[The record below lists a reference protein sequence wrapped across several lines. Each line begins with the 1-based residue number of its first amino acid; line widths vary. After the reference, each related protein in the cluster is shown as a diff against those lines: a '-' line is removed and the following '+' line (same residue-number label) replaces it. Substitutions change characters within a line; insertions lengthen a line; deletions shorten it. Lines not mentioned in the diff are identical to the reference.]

1 MHCIDYPL
9 PPKVKCVKCFG
20 VEGAGK
26 VKGEYSDPPHLAK
39 HLKKCH
45 PGDTLNYK
53 CSICGLRGT
62 GKYPLKEVK
71 AHYNE
76 SHVSPAVDAA
86 GPGTRGG
93 LGVCSGAGSS
103 TAAHAAGAAARLAG
117 TVGGADGRRAA
128 TTESRRL
135 ALPFGATPSPARAA
149 NGASA
154 GHRTSTSKSPSYA
167 AVTAGPS
174 SVRSTTTST
183 TARSRTVA
191 RSAAPNTTRTTEA
204 RRSGEAAAT
213 RRPPTVSE
221 PRALSVESV
230 RLPVKEIQ
238 RAGVPNAAKP
248 ARAPSRPPQRTP
260 LAGGPRTSIGAK
272 EKCGEGAHKKLPA
285 NSNEPV
291 SSRTRRATSVPV
303 ENSEGTARRERV
315 FPHPPRHGIELIL
328 SSSSDEEGTPH
339 QSGGVG
345 RLRLRS
351 SKATG
356 PPPTITSREG
366 VVRRSASAPVE
377 KSAVH
382 ARLIAL
388 DRTSSR
394 ATGNPTSQFAGGL
407 NTSGSP
413 PERTPPARPPG
424 MSPTARGGPSG
435 SLGGIPTSTSPA
447 TSLPATLT
455 TCTVTTTTC
464 GSPITSTGFTGD
476 VGKQTTPPLSL
487 PRRNV
492 LPTIGEEAMSP
503 CATPPMGG
511 RRASNPLN
519 APGPTTPEPE
529 RGQAE
534 RRQEGAA
541 RPSTTPIVEGDKQ
554 WGGQWTVCV
563 GRRTRRRRLSEGLP
577 SDSESPPVAGPS
589 GSPRVA
595 PLCALIAASA
605 SFHETSL
612 SLGVAN
618 DSTCRD
624 GTPPRGVLPI
634 GAERRRGTS
643 PRDRVG
649 GDIGRG
655 AGTEVSAGHPNA
667 PVDVRGVM
675 SRGRAAASSVV
686 PPRADRGGGGQQHRG
701 RRRSGTSAGQP
712 SRDRPAPATVARR
725 RRRERVAARDE
736 LLGRAKDVATIADLE
751 AFAASVAA
759 FFGEDA
765 STIGAAAR
773 ARGRSGRSREAGARR
788 WVGVGARPGG
798 EGAGRPGSAPAD
810 PGASGEASG
819 EWVREAKRIQALYR
833 ANRRRAVREVL
844 QGPADQCQVPKRR
857 VQEYFE
863 RLYGGG
869 EILAGSGVEAERP
882 DPSSSHEATAVL
894 GPLAERE
901 VDRRLR
907 RMNNSAPGP
916 DGVSYRD
923 LRGADRGA
931 RLLTALYNICLR
943 LGAVPASWRTSN
955 TVLIHKK
962 GDRGMLENWRP
973 LALGDTVPKLFA
985 ALLADRLTDW
995 AVTRGKLCS
1004 AQKGF
1009 LRDEGCYEHNFVLQ
1023 EVLTHAKRTGRPAV
1037 VAWLDL
1043 SNAFGSIP
1051 HATIRR
1057 ALIRS
1062 AVPRGLIAIWD
1073 SMYDGCTTRV
1083 RTAEGHTAPILIRSG
1098 VRQGCPLSPI
1108 IFNLAIDSVVR
1119 VAAESSDGYSLH
1131 GSTWSALAYA
1141 DDIALLART
1150 PEGME
1155 RMLASVE
1162 AEAASVGL
1170 RFNPAKCATLHVG
1183 AGNGGRVLPTSFQIQ
1198 GETISP
1204 LAQGESYAHLGI
1216 PAGFSV
1222 DRTPYAAVGDIVSD
1236 LRAVDRSLLAPWQKI
1251 ETLGTFILPRLDFL
1265 LRGAKVFRGPLTA
1278 VDLNIRRHVKSWLN
1292 LPQRAGAEGV
1302 YMPPRWGGCG
1312 LLPLSDLADVLTVA
1326 HAYRMLTVR
1335 DGAVRGLAWESLR
1348 GVVGRRIGNAPS
1360 CEDIASFLSGSLD
1373 GRMRGG
1379 GEASLWSSARN
1390 AALRQSGRLSLRWRW
1405 AEAAGEMTLECRGPR
1420 GAAIKIPP
1428 DARGQVVSRLRS
1440 AVAEHY
1446 AERLLSEP
1454 DQGKVFEVSSRSR
1467 VSNHFIRGGSFTRFA
1482 DWRFIHKARL
1492 DVLPLNGARRWE
1504 ANDRRCRRCGEV
1516 SETLPHVLC
1525 HCGIHSAAI
1534 RLRHDAVLHRLWRA
1548 TRLPGVVRVNRRV
1561 EGIGGELEA
1570 LRPDLVIRHE
1580 PSKSVVICDVTVPFE
1595 NRWTAFEDARARK
1608 IAKYSPLAEE
1618 LQRRG
1623 YRVVVTAFVVGA
1635 LGSWDPRNEAVLR
1648 LLRVGNQ
1655 YAAMMRRLIVSD
1667 TIRWSRDIYVEH
1679 VSASTWLPPV
1689 PLGMPSRRRRERFV
1703 DAGPPRIKTDGMRRV
1718 ACRMLRMSRNLF
1730 CSRLGLPF
1738 LNQAGESGPNV
1749 QLFYVF
1755 YCLFI

>member
-1 MHCIDYPL
+1 
-9 PPKVKCVKCFG
+9 
-20 VEGAGK
+20 
-26 VKGEYSDPPHLAK
+26 
-39 HLKKCH
+39 
-45 PGDTLNYK
+45 
-53 CSICGLRGT
+53 
-62 GKYPLKEVK
+62 
-71 AHYNE
+71 
-76 SHVSPAVDAA
+76 
-86 GPGTRGG
+86 
-93 LGVCSGAGSS
+93 
-103 TAAHAAGAAARLAG
+103 
-117 TVGGADGRRAA
+117 
-128 TTESRRL
+128 
-135 ALPFGATPSPARAA
+135 
-149 NGASA
+149 
-154 GHRTSTSKSPSYA
+154 
-167 AVTAGPS
+167 
-174 SVRSTTTST
+174 
-183 TARSRTVA
+183 
-191 RSAAPNTTRTTEA
+191 
-204 RRSGEAAAT
+204 
-213 RRPPTVSE
+213 
-221 PRALSVESV
+221 
-230 RLPVKEIQ
+230 
-238 RAGVPNAAKP
+238 
-248 ARAPSRPPQRTP
+248 
-260 LAGGPRTSIGAK
+260 
-272 EKCGEGAHKKLPA
+272 
-285 NSNEPV
+285 
-291 SSRTRRATSVPV
+291 
-303 ENSEGTARRERV
+303 
-315 FPHPPRHGIELIL
+315 
-328 SSSSDEEGTPH
+328 
-339 QSGGVG
+339 
-345 RLRLRS
+345 
-351 SKATG
+351 
-356 PPPTITSREG
+356 
-366 VVRRSASAPVE
+366 
-377 KSAVH
+377 
-382 ARLIAL
+382 
-388 DRTSSR
+388 
-394 ATGNPTSQFAGGL
+394 
-407 NTSGSP
+407 
-413 PERTPPARPPG
+413 
-424 MSPTARGGPSG
+424 
-435 SLGGIPTSTSPA
+435 
-447 TSLPATLT
+447 
-455 TCTVTTTTC
+455 
-464 GSPITSTGFTGD
+464 
-476 VGKQTTPPLSL
+476 
-487 PRRNV
+487 
-492 LPTIGEEAMSP
+492 
-503 CATPPMGG
+503 
-511 RRASNPLN
+511 
-519 APGPTTPEPE
+519 
-529 RGQAE
+529 
-534 RRQEGAA
+534 
-541 RPSTTPIVEGDKQ
+541 
-554 WGGQWTVCV
+554 
-563 GRRTRRRRLSEGLP
+563 
-577 SDSESPPVAGPS
+577 
-589 GSPRVA
+589 
-595 PLCALIAASA
+595 
-605 SFHETSL
+605 
-612 SLGVAN
+612 
-618 DSTCRD
+618 
-624 GTPPRGVLPI
+624 
-634 GAERRRGTS
+634 
-643 PRDRVG
+643 
-649 GDIGRG
+649 
-655 AGTEVSAGHPNA
+655 
-667 PVDVRGVM
+667 
-675 SRGRAAASSVV
+675 
-686 PPRADRGGGGQQHRG
+686 
-701 RRRSGTSAGQP
+701 
-712 SRDRPAPATVARR
+712 
-725 RRRERVAARDE
+725 VAARDE
-736 LLGRAKDVATIADLE
+736 LLGGAEDVATIADLE

-765 STIGAAAR
+765 STAAAR
-773 ARGRSGRSREAGARR
+773 ARGRPVRSREAGARR
-788 WVGVGARPGG
+788 GVGGGGRPER

-810 PGASGEASG
+810 PGASGEARG

-844 QGPADQCQVPKRR
+844 RGPADQCQVPKRL

-882 DPSSSHEATAVL
+882 SGSREEIAVL
-894 GPLAERE
+894 GPFAERE

-943 LGAVPASWRTSN
+943 LEAVPASWKTSN

-1023 EVLTHAKRTGRPAV
+1023 EVLTHAKRTRRPAV

-1051 HATIRR
+1051 HAAIRR
-1057 ALIRS
+1057 ALVRS

-1083 RTAEGHTAPILIRSG
+1083 RTAEGHTAPIPIRSG

-1198 GETISP
+1198 GETINP
-1204 LAQGESYAHLGI
+1204 LAQGESYTHLGV

-1222 DRTPYAAVGDIVSD
+1222 DQTPYAAVGDIVSD

-1265 LRGAKVFRGPLTA
+1265 LRGARVFKGPLAA

-1292 LPQRAGAEGV
+1292 LPQRASAEGV

-1335 DGAVRGLAWESLR
+1335 DGAVRELAWESLR
-1348 GVVGRRIGNAPS
+1348 GVVGRRIGHAPS
-1360 CEDIASFLSGSLD
+1360 CEDVASFLSGSLD

-1405 AEAAGEMTLECRGPR
+1405 AEAAEEMTLECRGPR

-1446 AERLLSEP
+1446 AERLLSKP

-1504 ANDRRCRRCGEV
+1504 ANDKRCRRCGEV

-1534 RLRHDAVLHRLWRA
+1534 QLRHDAVLHRLWRA

-1561 EGIGGELEA
+1561 EGVGGELEA

-1608 IAKYSPLAEE
+1608 IARYSPLAEE

-1679 VSASTWLPPV
+1679 VSGIRQYLAPSRPSGDALATPPRAV
-1689 PLGMPSRRRRERFV
+1689 RRRRPAEDKDGQ
-1703 DAGPPRIKTDGMRRV
+1703 DAARRV
-1718 ACRMLRMSRNLF
+1718 S
-1730 CSRLGLPF
+1730 
-1738 LNQAGESGPNV
+1738 
-1749 QLFYVF
+1749 YVADVA
-1755 YCLFI
+1755 